1 MMHRMTVPVLLIAA
15 AGMLSLMGC
24 RNQPPVE
31 EPLAHHT
38 NPVRIEQTTA
48 EPQNDP
54 ETQRD
59 IETQTDAQSDA
70 DEPDEL
76 QKRVTAIYELKP
88 VPIPEEGWT
97 DETLMPVVSV
107 MGKPLE
113 FPLPLSELLYGFH
126 PEGDNAAYYE
136 TYADKIYTDS
146 LLLSSAGLVMMD
158 VFADESL
165 PADMIPGMIELK
177 TDWVVPLEDG
187 SERYPVSINCVTLG
201 SSVEALQA
209 YLGEPGYFENTT
221 HFQIKCNTDSL
232 LITVDG
238 FDDAVAFF
246 WIRGR
251 N

>member
-1 MMHRMTVPVLLIAA
+1 MMHRMTVPVLLLAA
-15 AGMLSLMGC
+15 AGMLSLLGC

-38 NPVRIEQTTA
+38 NPVRIELTTA
-48 EPQNDP
+48 EPQ
-54 ETQRD
+54 RD
-59 IETQTDAQSDA
+59 TETQTDAQSEA
-70 DEPDEL
+70 EEPDEL
-76 QKRVTAIYELKP
+76 QKRVAAIYELKP

-107 MGKPLE
+107 LGKPLE

-136 TYADKIYTDS
+136 TYADKIYTNS

-187 SERYPVSINCVTLG
+187 SERYPVSVNCVTLG

-221 HFQIKCNTDSL
+221 HFRIKCNTDSL

-238 FDDAVAFF
+238 FDDAVASF

>member
-1 MMHRMTVPVLLIAA
+1 MHRMTVPVLLLAA

-48 EPQNDP
+48 EPQT
-54 ETQRD
+54 ET
-59 IETQTDAQSDA
+59 ETQTDAQSDA
-70 DEPDEL
+70 EEPDEL

-126 PEGDNAAYYE
+126 PVGDNAAYYE
-136 TYADKIYTDS
+136 AYADKIYTKS
-146 LLLSSAGLVMMD
+146 LLLSDAGLVMMN

-209 YLGEPGYFENTT
+209 YLGEPGYIENTT
-221 HFQIKCNTDSL
+221 NFRLKCDTDSL
-232 LITVDG
+232 LITVVG
-238 FDDAVAFF
+238 FDDAVASF